1 MSGTLPQAKT
11 NQRNAPEIL
20 LELDFFNSTVTH
32 TSSNRGAQIDGKPLV
47 NPSNAEVSQLV
58 SEIVPKWN
66 RRSSSY

>member
-1 MSGTLPQAKT
+1 MRGTLPQAKT

-20 LELDFFNSTVTH
+20 LELDFFNSSITH
-32 TSSNRGAQIDGKPLV
+32 TGSNHHAQIDGEPLL
-47 NPSNAEVSQLV
+47 NPSNAEVSQTV

>member
-1 MSGTLPQAKT
+1 MLGTLPQAKT

-20 LELDFFNSTVTH
+20 LELDFFNSTITR
-32 TSSNRGAQIDGKPLV
+32 TGSNRRAQIDGEPLL
-47 NPSNAEVSQLV
+47 NPSNAEVSQSV